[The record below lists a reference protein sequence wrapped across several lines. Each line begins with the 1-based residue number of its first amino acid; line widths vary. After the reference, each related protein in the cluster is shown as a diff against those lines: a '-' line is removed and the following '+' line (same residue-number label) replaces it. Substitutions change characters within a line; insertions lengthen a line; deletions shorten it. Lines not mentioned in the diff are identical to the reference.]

1 MSKIGIGFVGTGFA
15 RSAQAPVLKVYDTAT
30 LVGVCS
36 GSLEN
41 AKKMA
46 EEFGM
51 PHACRNIEELLAIDD
66 VSLVVISAPPH
77 EHHRMAIA
85 ALEAGKHVI
94 CEKPMALNPEQALE
108 MTKAAEARSGQL
120 SIIDHEL
127 RFNPTWRRMKELLDE
142 GFLGEVYHVNVTI
155 ASGFRH
161 AAQRPWNWWAQKSS
175 GGGLLGALGSHA
187 IDALR
192 WLFGEIDAVVGS
204 VATMVPTRIDPA
216 TGEPRA
222 VETDDY
228 CSFLLRFVPRRGKA
242 TLGSVTLSAVFAS
255 GGRNQISI
263 AGENGTIVLEND
275 ETLLAASGLNAPL
288 EDLSVPD
295 PAHEVPGVPGN
306 IWARSFYHLAGAT
319 LSALGEGKA
328 EVEGA
333 ATFLDGWRC
342 QQVIDAVH
350 RSQQSRRWERAE

>member
-15 RSAQAPVLKVYDTAT
+15 RSAQAPAFQKYEESAL
-30 LVGVCS
+30 LGVCS
-36 GSLEN
+36 GSFEN

-46 EEFGM
+46 EDFGM
-51 PHACRNIEELLAIDD
+51 PNACRSLEELLAIEAI
-66 VSLVVISAPPH
+66 SLIVISAPPH
-77 EHHRMAIA
+77 EHHRCAIA

-94 CEKPMALNPEQALE
+94 CEKPMAMNAEQSLE
-108 MTKAAEARSGQL
+108 MTKAADARSSQL
-120 SIIDHEL
+120 AIIDHEL
-127 RFNPTWRRMKELLDE
+127 RFNPTWQRMKSLVDE
-142 GFLGEVYHVNVTI
+142 GALGEIYHVNVNI

-161 AAQRPWNWWAQKSS
+161 SAQRPWNWWAQKSA

-192 WLFGEIDAVVGS
+192 WLLGDIDAVSGI
-204 VATMVPTRIDPA
+204 VATMVPARVDAA
-216 TGEPRA
+216 TGEMRA

-228 CSFLLRFVPRRGKA
+228 SSFLVRFVPKRSKV

-255 GGRNQISI
+255 GGKNQIAI
-263 AGENGTIVLEND
+263 AGERGTLILDND
-275 ETLLAASGLNAPL
+275 ETLMFGNGLNTPL
-288 EDLSVPD
+288 EDVSVAD
-295 PAHEVPGVPGN
+295 PAHDIDGVPGN

-319 LSALGEGKA
+319 LRTLGSGQSQ
-328 EVEGA
+328 VEGA

-350 RSQQSRRWERAE
+350 RSHQSRRWERAE